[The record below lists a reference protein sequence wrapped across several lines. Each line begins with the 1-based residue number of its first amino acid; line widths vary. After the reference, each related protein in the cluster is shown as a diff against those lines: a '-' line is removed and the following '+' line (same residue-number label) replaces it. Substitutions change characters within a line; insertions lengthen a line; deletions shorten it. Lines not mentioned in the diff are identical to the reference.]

1 MAILLI
7 AAVVAGFTGDL
18 ASVAI
23 IMAVV
28 SLSIGLDVVQEHRAE
43 VAADALK
50 RSVAVHADILRDQT
64 IVAAPVDQVV
74 PGDVVALRAG
84 DLVPADGVVLQSRN
98 AHVNEA
104 LMTGE
109 PYPAEKRSGPCDAAM
124 PADAFNALFAGTSVV
139 SGEATM
145 LIVATAGATRFGG
158 IAAALAG
165 NEQPSAFERGI
176 HRLGLLIMRL
186 TIFLTLFVLLTHL
199 AFGRPV
205 IESFLFAAALAVGL
219 TPELLPMVM
228 TVSLSR
234 GALRMAKRKVI
245 VKRLA
250 SIHDL
255 GAMDVLCTD
264 KTGTL
269 TEAKIS
275 LLARIGADGRDCPR
289 VLALAGVNSRFESG
303 IRSPLDAAIV
313 EQCASESLEGW
324 TKIDEV
330 PFDFERR
337 RVSVLAEKDGER
349 ILIIKGAPETV
360 LARATLS
367 DPGDGR
373 ALPLDG
379 PSRENVE
386 RVQDTQSACGYRL
399 LAVAWKAMPQD
410 CARARPDDEYDLVFV
425 GFYVFVDPPKASAAN
440 AVARLAA
447 AGVRGQGRF
456 RRS

>member
-1 MAILLI
+1 M
-7 AAVVAGFTGDL
+7 
-18 ASVAI
+18 
-23 IMAVV
+23 
-28 SLSIGLDVVQEHRAE
+28 
-43 VAADALK
+43 
-50 RSVAVHADILRDQT
+50 
-64 IVAAPVDQVV
+64 
-74 PGDVVALRAG
+74 
-84 DLVPADGVVLQSRN
+84 
-98 AHVNEA
+98 
-104 LMTGE
+104 
-109 PYPAEKRSGPCDAAM
+109 
-124 PADAFNALFAGTSVV
+124 
-139 SGEATM
+139 
-145 LIVATAGATRFGG
+145 
-158 IAAALAG
+158 
-165 NEQPSAFERGI
+165 
-176 HRLGLLIMRL
+176 
-186 TIFLTLFVLLTHL
+186 
-199 AFGRPV
+199 
-205 IESFLFAAALAVGL
+205 
-219 TPELLPMVM
+219 
-228 TVSLSR
+228 
-234 GALRMAKRKVI
+234 I

-373 ALPLDG
+373 ALPLDA
-379 PSRENVE
+379 PSRENIE

-399 LAVAWKAMPQD
+399 LAVAWKAMPAQ
-410 CARARPDDEYDLVFV
+410 LH
-425 GFYVFVDPPKASAAN
+425 
-440 AVARLAA
+440 AA
-447 AGVRGQGRF
+447 AARRRTRSGPGRLLRLCRSTQAERDKRRCAARSRGCPCQGRF
-456 RRS
+456 R